1 MRILA
6 GNATVYNQALK
17 NSENRA
23 KTTDVSKS
31 KEVSKVD
38 NIKAQIEAG
47 TYKMD
52 INKTARAMAEALLS
66 GG

>member
-1 MRILA
+1 MKILA

-17 NSENRA
+17 NSNNKPRTEEA
-23 KTTDVSKS
+23 TKT

-47 TYKMD
+47 TYKID
-52 INKTARAMAEALLS
+52 INKTAKAMAEALLS

>member
-1 MRILA
+1 MKILA
-6 GNATVYNQALK
+6 GNATIYNQALK
-17 NSENRA
+17 NSSKPKSEEV
-23 KTTDVSKS
+23 TKS

-38 NIKAQIEAG
+38 SIKAQIEAG
-47 TYKMD
+47 TYKID